1 VGVAGTFERGWSGRS
16 DWSRRD
22 LLKDGGSNVR
32 RVSVQERR
40 LDKERGGD
48 GLGYV
53 ISIHPGQSLSF
64 ASGHIRIWGSSW
76 FIETYRNLPMPCWL
90 MLVDNGQIAIHDLDS
105 ESSTPEILND
115 LLLLDA
121 AGCRLQAAGWQPRQ
135 GVPPALC
142 LDSGVLSIPNLSQS
156 SRCMDPSF
164 IPDDHMLKRVQT
176 PKPQISLTSFAF
188 GQIRR

>member
-1 VGVAGTFERGWSGRS
+1 M
-16 DWSRRD
+16 
-22 LLKDGGSNVR
+22 
-32 RVSVQERR
+32 SVQERR

-76 FIETYRNLPMPCWL
+76 FILVLSKAPHA

-115 LLLLDA
+115 LLLDA
-121 AGCRLQAAGWQPRQ
+121 AGCRLQPSAAWQPRQ
-135 GVPPALC
+135 GVPPASC
-142 LDSGVLSIPNLSQS
+142 LDSGVLSISNLSQS

-164 IPDDHMLKRVQT
+164 IPDDRMLKRVQT
-176 PKPQISLTSFAF
+176 PKPQISLTHPRFRSDPSL
-188 GQIRR
+188 RR